1 MTENEKLKR
10 AKKRV
15 EDKKGFY
22 THLSVYLSVGAFF
35 FAMNMVTWSGKF
47 WFFFPLLPWGIGLL
61 IHYFTTF
68 GIPFMDVLSSDWE
81 EKELAK
87 ELRRIDKKTASSF
100 EKNDELELKELAK
113 RKATD
118 WEDDDLV

>member
-47 WFFFPLLPWGIGLL
+47 WFFFPLLPWGIGLF
-61 IHYFTTF
+61 IHFFTTF
-68 GIPFMDVLSSDWE
+68 GIPFMVVLSSDWE